1 MNSFQPGDV
10 LGRYRLE
17 RKLGEGAMGEVYLA
31 RDPHI
36 DRPVAVKT
44 LLLHG
49 VKESDVADRK
59 ERMMREA
66 RAAGCILHPHVVT
79 LFDAGHHEGHFF
91 LAFEFVAGGDLSKK
105 LEGGPLTVGEA
116 LRYTR
121 EACLG
126 LGHAHGLGIVH
137 RDIKPSNLMLDG
149 HGRIKISDF
158 GIAKMAGQ
166 GTELTVTGTV
176 VGSPHYLS
184 PEQVRDQ
191 PLDGRSDLFSLGV
204 VFYEMLTGLRPFEG
218 ETISTLIYKILD
230 TEPPPLAGLEAGLA
244 PRLPGVLARMLA
256 KDREERFPDAA
267 AVVAELTALER
278 ELPAG
283 VLANPAR
290 VAPTPTDPTVPIS
303 TDQAARPTGADGGA
317 VAGTALRQ
325 PGEPETG
332 EGVTPSPAPLD
343 EPATGPAAAP
353 PAPFVPPPPPDR
365 AEAPSAPGAAAP
377 ATSAAASPP
386 PVTPPPLTARGSAQH
401 GGEPAGASAAVPVA
415 AGTPADAGTYGV
427 PALRSRSRGRRTLLL
442 AALLV
447 TVAVAAAFVFTSR
460 DGEPERSAQ
469 EASSTEVEDLGG
481 AVWPPPPPSEGE
493 GEEGA
498 GQETGGAPTRPT
510 LETDAG
516 VALDSA
522 VADSAV
528 ADSLTANRP
537 PAIVDAPSN
546 TGTASPSPSSTA
558 PSTSPSTP
566 PSGGST
572 ATTAQPVRPVP
583 NRDLVNPAR
592 PAPDLPA
599 ANPDPAVRRGA
610 LPAPDAR
617 LDTGTTL
624 TFDVAPPDAF
634 VLVDGTVIGRAAE
647 YGQRRGRSYQLPSAG
662 EHRVT
667 LRRDGMEDYHLTI
680 NASGAATSV
689 VRARLTPLSAQEM
702 PFHELQQYR
711 VREAI
716 GFRIDPPNA
725 RVLVDGEPKGLARKY
740 AGGRFRRG
748 EWLELPLGQH
758 RVTLV
763 APGRK
768 RVDLAIDV
776 TSGAQETRQ
785 RIELTL
791 PRDTAP

>member
-1 MNSFQPGDV
+1 MTSFQPGDV

-49 VKESDVADRK
+49 VKESEIADRK

-91 LAFEFVAGGDLSKK
+91 LAFEFVEGGDLSKK
-105 LEGGPLTVGEA
+105 LEAGPLPVGEA
-116 LRYTR
+116 LRYVR

-149 HGRIKISDF
+149 RGKIKISDF

-204 VFYEMLTGLRPFEG
+204 VFYEMLTGARPFEG

-230 TEPPPLAGLEAGLA
+230 TEPPPLAGLEAGLE
-244 PRLPGVLARMLA
+244 PRLPTVLARMLA

-267 AVVAELTALER
+267 AVAAELAILER
-278 ELPAG
+278 ELPPE
-283 VLANPAR
+283 VLAHPAR
-290 VAPTPTDPTVPIS
+290 LPATPTDPTVALS
-303 TDQAARPTGADGGA
+303 TDQAEPPTGADGGA

-332 EGVTPSPAPLD
+332 DGVAAPGATRGTGAEPEPAP
-343 EPATGPAAAP
+343 A
-353 PAPFVPPPPPDR
+353 APFVPPPPPDR
-365 AEAPSAPGAAAP
+365 GAPPAGADAPPAPSAPPSASSQAAP
-377 ATSAAASPP
+377 AATSSPTASP
-386 PVTPPPLTARGSAQH
+386 TASPTSGAAD
-401 GGEPAGASAAVPVA
+401 GGTYAVPS
-415 AGTPADAGTYGV
+415 
-427 PALRSRSRGRRTLLL
+427 LRSRSRLRRTLLL
-442 AALLV
+442 ATLLV
-447 TVAVAAAFVFTSR
+447 TVVVAAVFVVNSR
-460 DGEPERSAQ
+460 DDAPEERQLLAGQQDAGSEQ
-469 EASSTEVEDLGG
+469 EDVGG
-481 AVWPPPPPSEGE
+481 ATWPPPPPAGEGGSEG
-493 GEEGA
+493 GA
-498 GQETGGAPTRPT
+498 GAEPGDDGAPGVTPPPQQGRPDGLVESAVVDTPEVAQEVSATSLTPTFTPTSTPTSSEATARPDAEPAAGTTRQPTRPDPTPRLTDPGRGT
-510 LETDAG
+510 LDTPGTDLEA
-516 VALDSA
+516 
-522 VADSAV
+522 
-528 ADSLTANRP
+528 
-537 PAIVDAPSN
+537 
-546 TGTASPSPSSTA
+546 ASRG
-558 PSTSPSTP
+558 
-566 PSGGST
+566 PSGGE
-572 ATTAQPVRPVP
+572 
-583 NRDLVNPAR
+583 
-592 PAPDLPA
+592 
-599 ANPDPAVRRGA
+599 A
-610 LPAPDAR
+610 LPTPDAR

-624 TFDVAPPDAF
+624 TFDVTPPDAF

-647 YGQRRGRSYQLPSAG
+647 YGQRRGRSYELPSAG
-662 EHRVT
+662 RHRVT
-667 LRRDGMEDYHLTI
+667 LRRDGMRDYHLQVD
-680 NASGAATSV
+680 ASGGATSV
-689 VRARLTPLSAQEM
+689 VRARMTPLSAREI
-702 PFHELQQYR
+702 PFHELEQHR

-716 GFRIDPPNA
+716 ALRVDPPTA
-725 RVLVDGEPKGLARKY
+725 RVLVDGEPKGRARQY

-748 EWLELPLGQH
+748 GWLELPLGQH
-758 RVTLV
+758 RITLM

-768 RVDLAIDV
+768 RVDLAVDV
-776 TSGAQETRQ
+776 TSGAREDRK
-785 RIELTL
+785 RIEVTM
-791 PRDTAP
+791 PRDSAP